1 MFLPSLIFSL
11 LTASAFWLMTRRH
24 PARDPRVIGTVLLLL
39 ILLPL
44 LSFLPKVEV
53 RLPEAEASLHAP
65 TLASLLIIWLI
76 GFLIFGLKFCVD
88 HLAMYRWRKQS
99 ITADLSRLLEETK
112 TELSYK
118 KDISLRLHPELDSPV
133 VAGLFKPTI
142 YLPESALQ
150 WNDNTL
156 KMALLH
162 ELSHVQRHDL
172 WMASLARAACLLHWF
187 NPCVWWMRRTLL
199 TQCEFACDTHL
210 LRRGADPKVYALA
223 LCDVAESGTAPTLS
237 MAMAGHIPLRQRIQ
251 HIVSPKSNRSLLL
264 GGFVLLTSFSAV
276 AMSLVQFVPQFIPA
290 YPASEIELRLNASPF
305 PGDR

>member
-1 MFLPSLIFSL
+1 
-11 LTASAFWLMTRRH
+11 MTRRH
-24 PARDPRVIGTVLLLL
+24 PARDPRVIGAVLLIL

-53 RLPEAEASLHAP
+53 SLPKGEASLHAP
-65 TLASLLIIWLI
+65 TLASVFIIWLT
-76 GFLIFGLKFCVD
+76 GFLIFGLKFCAD
-88 HLAMYRWRKQS
+88 HLVMHRWKKQS
-99 ITADLSRLLEETK
+99 INSDLHDILEESK
-112 TELSYK
+112 AELGYQK
-118 KDISLRLHPELDSPV
+118 NILLKLHPSLESPV
-133 VAGLFKPTI
+133 VSGLIKPTI
-142 YLPESALQ
+142 YLPKSVLQ
-150 WNDNTL
+150 WNENTL

-210 LRRGADPKVYALA
+210 LRRGADPKVYAHA
-223 LCDVAESGTAPTLS
+223 LCDVAESGSAPTLS
-237 MAMAGHIPLRQRIQ
+237 MAMAGHIPLRKRIQ

-264 GGFVLLTSFSAV
+264 GSFVLITSSSAV

-305 PGDR
+305 PGDQ